1 MAENSNLNITASQ
14 IVGSSLLDFLF
25 ILAKRRK
32 YLSGFILFFVLGS
45 LILALLTPK
54 EYRASTSV
62 LPADKSDLLSSL
74 SGLSSLAK
82 SFSPL
87 KGLGGLS
94 GNDELDRYIAILKSQ
109 TVQTNVIEKFNLK
122 KVYNL
127 EDQPQ
132 WKVVKKLNENLEINI
147 EDEGNL
153 VVSILDENPKLAANI
168 ANYFV
173 ELLNDVNSNLHVR
186 NATATREFIE
196 KRYLQNLEDI
206 TKYEI
211 EMRNFQEKYGVIAVP
226 EQVEATIK
234 SVSQLYVDL
243 AREEVELN
251 VLKKT
256 IAAENPLLRSK
267 EIQVNEIRS
276 SLDKITNQKIG
287 SINIPR
293 VFVPLKSAP
302 ELIGKYL
309 NIYKNIEIQ
318 YKIAEFI
325 TPVYEQAKIE
335 EARNT
340 PSVLILDKASPP
352 DRKAKPKI
360 SLYLIIGF
368 VVSLI
373 FGLFTVFTYE
383 LFIKLKYVD
392 TEKYLFIKKIVHPYR
407 FFSKN
412 S

>member
-1 MAENSNLNITASQ
+1 
-14 IVGSSLLDFLF
+14 
-25 ILAKRRK
+25 
-32 YLSGFILFFVLGS
+32 
-45 LILALLTPK
+45 
-54 EYRASTSV
+54 
-62 LPADKSDLLSSL
+62 
-74 SGLSSLAK
+74 
-82 SFSPL
+82 

-94 GNDELDRYIAILKSQ
+94 GNDELDRYIAILKSK
-109 TVQTNVIEKFNLK
+109 TVQLDVIEKFNLK

-132 WKVVKKLNENLEINI
+132 WKVVKALNENLEINI

-153 VVSILDENPKLAANI
+153 VVSILDEDPKLAANI

-196 KRYLQNLEDI
+196 KRYFQNLEDI
-206 TKYEI
+206 TGYEI
-211 EMRNFQEKYGVIAVP
+211 EMRKFQEKYGVIAVP

-256 IAAENPLLRSK
+256 IALENPLLKTK

-276 SLDKITNQKIG
+276 NLDKITNQKI
-287 SINIPR
+287 SSLNNPR
-293 VFVPLKSAP
+293 IFVPLKSAP

-340 PSVLILDKASPP
+340 PSVLILDKAFPP

-373 FGLFTVFTYE
+373 LGLFIVFTFE
-383 LFIKLKYVD
+383 LFKKLKEVD
-392 TEKYLFIKKIVHPYR
+392 SEKYTYIKNASNPKR

-412 S
+412 L